1 MTIWFGAAVRG
12 PLTKVIGVLTGRGEA
27 RGGVAL
33 GLGEGDL
40 LGDGLGPNVGVGIGD
55 ASVGVGDDP
64 RRARPGL
71 PCGWLDDEGAA
82 EPAATR
88 IASATIDQ
96 AAPATSL
103 LDERKTG
110 MRFRELK
117 TLNATITVP
126 ALSRPRIPSEGFRG
140 NWTIQAAMRR

>member
-1 MTIWFGAAVRG
+1 VTIWFGAAVSG

-27 RGGVAL
+27 RGGVGL

-40 LGDGLGPNVGVGIGD
+40 LGDGLGPNIGVGIGE

-64 RRARPGL
+64 PRATPGL
-71 PCGWLDDEGAA
+71 PWGWLDDEGAA
-82 EPAATR
+82 APAATS

-110 MRFRELK
+110 IRFRELR
-117 TLNATITVP
+117 TLNATTTVP
-126 ALSRPRIPSEGFRG
+126 ALSRPRIPSEGFQG
-140 NWTIQAAMRR
+140 NWTIQTAMTR